1 MDLYKENVERRVR
14 KMQISFIRHGSSSV
28 QKKTITVQ
36 EFQEWL
42 QRYEHEDIMREIE
55 IPIEAIEV
63 VESSK
68 FIVSSDQKKAVQSAT
83 VLTNNVIFMQ
93 NPLFR
98 EAAVPSILPVP
109 KWIKCKPEVWMFLSR
124 AFWMI
129 GYSRDVESYL
139 EVQRRAKQA
148 ADVLVGYAN
157 VYQRVTLIGHS
168 YFNAMIGKELSTR
181 GWRGP
186 LLFHNKPW
194 GCTIYTFREVTEGNV
209 FVTYT

>member
-1 MDLYKENVERRVR
+1 
-14 KMQISFIRHGSSSV
+14 MQISFIRHGSSSV
-28 QKKTITVQ
+28 QKKAITVRG
-36 EFQEWL
+36 FQEWQ
-42 QRYEHEDIMREIE
+42 QRYEHEDIMREME
-55 IPIEAIEV
+55 IPIETMEV

-68 FIVSSDQKKAVQSAT
+68 FIVSSDQKIAVQSAAM
-83 VLTNNVIFMQ
+83 LTSNVMFIQ
-93 NPLFR
+93 NSLFR

-109 KWIKCKPEVWMFLSR
+109 NWIKCKPDVWMFLGR

-157 VYQRVTLIGHS
+157 VYQRVTLVGHS
-168 YFNAMIGKELSTR
+168 YFNKMIGKELCAR

-186 LLFHNKPW
+186 LLLRNNPW
-194 GCTIYTFREVTEGNV
+194 GCTIYTFHEVLEGNV
-209 FVTYT
+209 FITYT